1 VEAAYAAEG
10 LGRLALA
17 WVRGSYAEWRL
28 AYAPPLPQR
37 TCCQALW
44 LAPELGLGPEGP
56 SRYGLTLRYYD
67 GCFAYEVRAARVLQG
82 QHDEA
87 TGYTL
92 SFGLTLR

>member
-1 VEAAYAAEG
+1 MAAWSWPGCGEATRSGASPTP
-10 LGRLALA
+10 R
-17 WVRGSYAEWRL
+17 
-28 AYAPPLPQR
+28 P
-37 TCCQALW
+37 CCQALW